1 MEKCLNLFGIP
12 NKTTDASKLKRAEP
26 KFSDEE
32 YQEYLRLKASRQAQP
47 PLTSSISTACISQSM
62 DIQGPWVIDKGAF
75 DHISGDASLFT
86 SMSSQ
91 KFPHLIN
98 FANGSNVTSKGI
110 GQISLCPSLTL
121 KSVLFVPNCPFGLI
135 SLS

>member
-62 DIQGPWVIDKGAF
+62 DIQGPWVIDSGSSN
-75 DHISGDASLFT
+75 HISGNASLFT
-86 SMSSQ
+86 SISSP
-91 KFPHLIN
+91 KFPHLITM
-98 FANGSNVTSKGI
+98 ANESKVASKGV
-110 GQISLCPSLTL
+110 GQISLSP
-121 KSVLFVPNCPFGLI
+121 
-135 SLS
+135 